1 VIEGV
6 RGGAIEGGCGD
17 AIEGGRG
24 GAIEGVR
31 SGAIEGGCD
40 DAIEGG
46 CGGAIEGAAGGAS
59 ERVPGLIARPPR
71 RLRLA
76 GWLGLAML
84 VCAPA
89 QAQRDLGWDVRVAE
103 RVDVAV
109 GGSAPLTIAIAVDRG
124 LAVSKEA
131 AVIVDLEPDAGIAVK
146 KRRLGRGDA
155 VDPEADAPRFA
166 VPVRGESAGEHG
178 LRLRIRFWLCS
189 ARICRPIDVRRTAIV
204 AVAPETPGS
213 DAGLDAAPGAGSGRT
228 GTPRRP

>member
-1 VIEGV
+1 MIDGV
-6 RGGAIEGGCGD
+6 PGGATEG
-17 AIEGGRG
+17 AG
-24 GAIEGVR
+24 GATEGP
-31 SGAIEGGCD
+31 
-40 DAIEGG
+40 
-46 CGGAIEGAAGGAS
+46 GGAIEGAVGGAS
-59 ERVPGLIARPPR
+59 ERVRGGLIARPPR
-71 RLRLA
+71 RRRLA

-124 LAVSKEA
+124 LAVSKDA
-131 AVIVDLEPDAGIAVK
+131 AVIVDLEPDAGVALK
-146 KRRLGRGDA
+146 KRRLGRRDA

-189 ARICRPIDVRRTAIV
+189 ARICRPIDVRRAATV
-204 AVAPETPGS
+204 AVAPETPSS
-213 DAGLDAAPGAGSGRT
+213 DAGLDAAPDAGSGRA
-228 GTPRRP
+228 GAPQKP